1 LGALA
6 LTEPGAG
13 SDLVGGVRTRAEL
26 EGDDWVING
35 SKAWI
40 TNGGVAS
47 IIVTLCRADP
57 AGGSRSLSL
66 LVVPRAE
73 LARGA
78 SRYPWPAH
86 PPS

>member
-66 LVVPRAE
+66 PE